1 MCQQKLQ
8 SALAQLVAKIQLAW
22 IAVQIVWQEIRV
34 KVCAYVN
41 DCAYPC
47 DICKYRPAEQ
57 TEDAAPQPGKQVDK

>member
-8 SALAQLVAKIQLAW
+8 SALAQAMAKIQTTR
-22 IAVQIVWQEIRV
+22 IAVQLAWQALLAR
-34 KVCAYVN
+34 VCAYVC

-57 TEDAAPQPGKQVDK
+57 PDKTVDQ